1 MSELVKLFTQ
11 ADLAE
16 LNAQLDTILKNLSAH
31 TNMSLTKA
39 HSVKVLPGAS
49 YYDSAG
55 DAVNNRYAGAPY
67 NIVLEFNFGEPGALT
82 TIYVPARIVTGSTTV
97 RDPGPRTISD
107 GITFQATTPS
117 GTSTS
122 PGVPMAQKALVTTSP
137 AAVAYEQSVVYN
149 DLLLQHQTC
158 TVMDLREL
166 QCHGGLAYSTEE
178 TFDSLGHKMGRR
190 TVNIGWGG
198 VLYKLP
204 GDTAAAGPP
213 QTLRLL
219 RCTTNANSF
228 PWRNVRYH
236 ARDDWGEA
244 YFYYMGYYGSPAATS
259 LTWQMNDAGNYAW
272 PRGAFTISSTWHDL
286 GWIGASGSNPAGE
299 SGNWSVGVGGYLYV
313 RFNNGSDDS
322 KVKNIVR
329 LKATST
335 AGTVYS
341 NVCLCG
347 GNDEDGGWF
356 SDPDESSNTW
366 IDGRLPGYL
375 TLYSQYA

>member
-1 MSELVKLFTQ
+1 MSEQVKLFTQ

-16 LNAQLDTILKNLSAH
+16 LNAQLDTILKNLSTHA
-31 TNMSLTKA
+31 NMSLTKA
-39 HSVKVLPGAS
+39 HSIKVLWGYT

-55 DAVNNRYAGAPY
+55 DAVNNRYAGTPF
-67 NIVLEFNFGEPGALT
+67 NILLEFNFGEPGALT
-82 TIYVPARIVTGSTTV
+82 TIYVPARIVTGSTAFP
-97 RDPGPRTISD
+97 DPGPRTISD

-122 PGVPMAQKALVTTSP
+122 PGVPMAQKSLVTTSP

-158 TVMDLREL
+158 SVMDLREL
-166 QCHGGLAYSTEE
+166 QCHGGLSFSTED
-178 TFDSLGHKMGRR
+178 TLDIQGHKIGRR

-204 GDTAAAGPP
+204 GDTTLVGPP
-213 QTLRLL
+213 QPLRLL
-219 RCTTNANSF
+219 RCATYANSF
-228 PWRNVRYH
+228 PWRNVGYH
-236 ARDDWGEA
+236 AKDDDGTVA
-244 YFYYMGYYGSPAATS
+244 FYYMGYFGSPAATS
-259 LTWQMNDAGNYAW
+259 ITWQMNDAGNYPF
-272 PRGAFTISSTWHDL
+272 PRGAFTISATWHDL
-286 GWIGASGSNPAGE
+286 GWIGASGSNPAGS
-299 SGNWSVGVGGYLYV
+299 SGNWSVDSNGHLSV
-313 RFNNGSDDS
+313 RFDNGSDDA

-329 LKATST
+329 LKATNT

-341 NVCLCG
+341 NVCLAG

-356 SDPDESSNTW
+356 SDPDESRSTW

-375 TLYSQYA
+375 TLYSYYA